1 MRALAGWL
9 ADVAPT
15 LSGSHVSGPS
25 LVPLTG
31 RNPFFS
37 SITAPSREPPARM
50 QGILQAAKLSAAG
63 ASAAASKAAIS
74 SSARASAQLLRPAAP
89 QSIEQKNKQAASL
102 SHNARSFSLA
112 AVAEAPAPVEQETST
127 SGPE

>member
-1 MRALAGWL
+1 MGL
-9 ADVAPT
+9 ADDSLLVTTFLAP
-15 LSGSHVSGPS
+15 V
-25 LVPLTG
+25 
-31 RNPFFS
+31 FFS
-37 SITAPSREPPARM
+37 ARPSHDLREGFHFFFSITPHSRDPPARM

-112 AVAEAPAPVEQETST
+112 AVAEAPAPVEQEMST